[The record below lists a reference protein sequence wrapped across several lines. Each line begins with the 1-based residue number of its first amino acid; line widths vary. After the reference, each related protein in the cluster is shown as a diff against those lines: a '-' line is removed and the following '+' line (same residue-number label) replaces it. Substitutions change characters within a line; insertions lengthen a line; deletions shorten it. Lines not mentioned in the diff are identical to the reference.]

1 MQGRVLIECVLL
13 VSATLSA
20 MVRAQLSQ
28 SSAAEGQAADLNTI
42 ISRLEKAQA
51 DNRQHL
57 RAYTLV
63 RGYRLFSKGS
73 QTPNSEVTAQIS
85 FAPPNSKTFQIE
97 NATGSSRGEKIT
109 RSLLEHE
116 VEAGKEPQQST
127 FLNRENYDF
136 TYLGQESVEEHP
148 CYVLQLRPKDKRP
161 SLLQGRAWVDE
172 STYLPRYAEGDLSK
186 TPSWW
191 LKRVHVKLSF
201 SELGGMWLETATQA
215 VATMRWFGE
224 HTLTSRT
231 VEFRAATSVAQRHGP
246 TQSPLGPSRKIE
258 PSG

>member
-1 MQGRVLIECVLL
+1 
-13 VSATLSA
+13 

-28 SSAAEGQAADLNTI
+28 SSRARGRPPDLNTI

-63 RGYRLFSKGS
+63 RDYRLFSKGS
-73 QTPNSEVTAQIS
+73 QTPNSEVTAQVS

-136 TYLGQESVEEHP
+136 TYLGQESVEAHP

-201 SELGGMWLETATQA
+201 SELDGMWLETATQA

-246 TQSPLGPSRKIE
+246 TQSPLGPTAR
-258 PSG
+258 